1 MRDEISGQNE
11 ATTAPHLNPG
21 IPSSMTDSQTIQLRG
36 VRVNNLRDVDLDI
49 PHGQWLSICG
59 VSGSGK
65 SSLAFDTLY
74 AEGQRRY
81 VESLSAGAR
90 RFMESLSRPDADA
103 IDGLPPAVAVQTPK
117 SIGSATR
124 TLAAACEIDRYLR
137 LLFANVASAICPQC
151 GSSIESDDPWSVA
164 KKLEPLAGGTRM
176 MIAWPV
182 PGDADHQQILA
193 AAAKEGFLRGIHGG
207 ETFELAR
214 PPAIADSESMWLVSD
229 RLVAGR
235 TTVDRLTETLETT
248 WHFGRGRAA
257 VFVDDPQTDGTL
269 IEIDGRPW
277 RRREFASEHICGSC
291 RYVIPAPEPRLFDP
305 RSGLAVC
312 KSCDVKLASCDACG
326 SSGLAPEALA
336 WRIDGNHV
344 GEIAALPVR
353 AAAQFL
359 ACETIASA
367 AACSSPTRRI
377 VDQLRRRIDFLSGVG
392 LDYLTLN
399 RPLSTLSS
407 GEAQRTTL
415 TSVLSSTLV
424 NMLYVLD
431 EPTFGL
437 HRHDVEKLIAAIKQ
451 LHDRG
456 NTLVVVDHEETMIRA
471 AQRVVEMGP
480 AAGSAGGEQVFD
492 GSVEQLVAS
501 EESLTGDFL
510 AGRRGQ
516 TGSAENRRDVRR
528 KIRLTGASGHNLN
541 NVNATFPLGVLCCVT
556 GVSGSGKSSLVID
569 TLLPELKRQ
578 MGEAGDD
585 PLPFKQLTGAD
596 GLHEVVFADASPL
609 GRSSRSNPVT
619 YVNAFTDMRKV
630 FAETHDA
637 KMHSV
642 PAGDFSFNVRGGR
655 CEKCQ
660 GEGVLTVDMQFLPD
674 MRITCDDCGGTRY
687 REHVLAVRYRDKNI
701 SQVLAMTVRDAF
713 AFFRGQPKVQ
723 SRLKSLIDVG
733 LEYVQLGQP
742 AATLSSGEARRLKL
756 AHYLGTAKSKRI
768 LFIMDEPTAGLH
780 MADVTRLVDCF
791 DNLIAVGHS
800 MIVIEHNLQF
810 IRHADWVIDL
820 GPGGGDDGGRVIAE
834 GTPEQVAETAGSAT
848 GQYLKTMLG

>member
-1 MRDEISGQNE
+1 
-11 ATTAPHLNPG
+11 
-21 IPSSMTDSQTIQLRG
+21 MTDSRTIKLRG
-36 VRVNNLRDVDLDI
+36 VRVNNLRDVDLNI
-49 PHGQWLSICG
+49 PHGQWLAICG

-81 VESLSAGAR
+81 IESLSAGAR
-90 RFMESLSRPDADA
+90 RFMDSLARPDADS

-124 TLAAACEIDRYLR
+124 TLGAACEIDRYLR
-137 LLFANVASAICPQC
+137 LLFANVASATCPRC
-151 GSSIESDDPWSVA
+151 GVVVESDDPWSVT
-164 KKLEPLAGGTRM
+164 KKLDRLADGTRL

-182 PGDADHQQILA
+182 PPDTDFDQILVTA
-193 AAAKEGFLRGIHGG
+193 SKEGFLRGIHSGA
-207 ETFELAR
+207 TFELTTA
-214 PPAIADSESMWLVSD
+214 PAIGDAGLVWIVSD

-235 TTVDRLTETLETT
+235 TTADRLTETLETT

-257 VFVDDPQTDGTL
+257 VFVDDPQTAGTL
-269 IEIDGRPW
+269 VEIDGRPW
-277 RRREFASEHICGSC
+277 RRREFSSEHLCGAC
-291 RYVIPAPEPRLFDP
+291 RFAIPAPESRLFDP
-305 RSGLAVC
+305 RSGIAVC
-312 KSCDVKLASCDACG
+312 DSCDANDSSCEACDG
-326 SSGLAPEALA
+326 SGLAATALA
-336 WRIDGNHV
+336 WRIEGQS
-344 GEIAALPVR
+344 IAEVSRLSVR
-353 AAAQFL
+353 LVAGFL
-359 ACETIASA
+359 GGPRIAEATNGSA
-367 AACSSPTRRI
+367 PTRRI
-377 VDQLRRRIDFLSGVG
+377 VDQLRRRIEFLSHVG
-392 LDYLTLN
+392 LDYLNLN
-399 RPLSTLSS
+399 RPLSTLSA
-407 GEAQRTTL
+407 GEAQRTAL

-424 NMLYVLD
+424 GMLYVLD

-437 HRHDVEKLIAAIKQ
+437 HRHDVEKLIAVIGQ

-456 NTLVVVDHEETMIRA
+456 NTLVVVDHEETMIRSA
-471 AQRVVEMGP
+471 HRVVEMGP
-480 AAGSAGGEQVFD
+480 SAGSAGGELVFD
-492 GSVEQLVAS
+492 GSIKQLVAS

-516 TGSAENRRDVRR
+516 TGSADNRRDVRR
-528 KIRLTGASGHNLN
+528 KLRLTGARGHNLT
-541 NVNATFPLGVLCCVT
+541 NVNVAFPLGVLCCVT

-569 TLLPELKRQ
+569 TLLPALKRQ
-578 MGEAGDD
+578 LGDAGDD
-585 PLPFKQLTGAD
+585 PLPFDQLSGAD

-619 YVNAFTDMRKV
+619 YVNAFTDIRKV
-630 FAETHDA
+630 FSETHDA
-637 KMHSV
+637 RMHSV

-660 GEGVLTVDMQFLPD
+660 GEGVLNVDMQFLPD

-687 REHVLAVRYRDKNI
+687 RDHVLAVRYRDKNI

-713 AFFRGQPKVQ
+713 AFFRGQAKVQ

-820 GPGGGDDGGRVIAE
+820 GPGGGDDGGRVMAE
-834 GTPEQVAETAGSAT
+834 GTPEQVAAMSNSVT
-848 GQYLKTMLG
+848 GRYLKSILG